1 MTGAKSSVLC
11 LPGSAHNDVTRPFKQ
26 RLAQRWS
33 LRPVAFVPHPGAII
47 AVRRQSQT
55 IFVKVGLF

>member
-11 LPGSAHNDVTRPFKQ
+11 LPGSAHNDVTSPFKQ
-26 RLAQRWS
+26 NLARRWS
-33 LRPVAFVPHPGAII
+33 LRRVAFLPQPDAII

-55 IFVKVGLF
+55 IFLKVGLF